1 MAIQFARIEF
11 LRRSEGGDS
20 CRKAAYNARTIVKNK
35 QTGIRYNFSRKKDN
49 VYHTVLIPDYVNQKF
64 KNIQTLMNEVERTE
78 TRENSKLLK
87 DIVIA
92 LPDEKELN
100 LEHRIELTHQI
111 VDAME
116 WVQNGLGVQ
125 IDIHKPQI
133 GDKNWHVH
141 ILVTTRRFK
150 ENGEELGDKAVD
162 LEAKFITVK
171 GQRRIIKDSKMIH
184 EIAKEETNAYFA
196 KLGLPYRVDEISE
209 VPGKHI
215 GPRRIRN
222 LINEVLNENELR
234 KEAHLKIINDAD
246 VITDSIT
253 HYKSIFTKQDVEKA
267 VKDIPD
273 PTAREQLVQQVLS
286 SNRIL
291 ELYHDDG
298 ESSKYFT
305 TIEVRNEETRII
317 RIANKINNQV
327 YYNDIYNL
335 KSDIEGLANVSE
347 EQKQALRHILLSTSG
362 VRVLRGRAGT
372 GKSYVL
378 IKAHKLATNRGQKV
392 IGLAPTHKAV
402 SELRGKGYTEVYTV
416 KGFLYNRKKIF
427 MKGSLIVVD
436 EAGMV
441 GTKAYAEL
449 FRVVRNNYCQ
459 LILAGDEKQLA
470 SIERGGMFEML
481 SNNFGSH
488 VLIDIRRQSE
498 NWSREAATKFAES
511 NILSG
516 ITLLRQNKCVK
527 FDNTLQDSMSKLIY
541 NWSLSK
547 FKLHEKL
554 VITVRNK
561 DVDIL
566 NSSIRSLLKAN
577 GTLQGT
583 EYRRSIAGRKESYMA
598 GDRIVFQTSDKD
610 LQIQN
615 SEFATLTSVN
625 KNEFVAKTDAG
636 KEVSFDPTRIQFKH
650 GYASTVYKVQGA
662 SIKDV
667 YVLHNGVSN
676 ISSSYVAMTRHI
688 KSLKLYCN
696 NEATKS
702 VNSLINQLSRPNE
715 KSASITLKTAHD
727 LEKERTKTTVFS
739 KIENWFKSII
749 NDINDRSNV
758 NKEYYHF
765 TAKPEQEAKVEGVQQ
780 EIKQYTTKDISTPL
794 FMHIK
799 EQRQYDYDVTILSAE
814 GKAIS
819 SFQEA
824 SIDSRMVYSSNVNN
838 LKYYQP
844 FQGEKILIAANND
857 KQNKEY
863 VSTINEAAKVLK
875 SKGAITSIV
884 VPSEGE
890 DFNEM
895 LKNKGATAV
904 KELMIP
910 EIMKLINT
918 QNVKTEPE
926 QIVKADIAP
935 KIVIRR

>member
-1 MAIQFARIEF
+1 MAIKFARIEF

-49 VYHTVLIPDYVNQKF
+49 VYHTVLIPDYVNQDF

-100 LEHRIELTHQI
+100 LEHRIELTHRI

-171 GQRRIIKDSKMIH
+171 GQPRIIKDSKMIY

-196 KLGLPYRVDEISE
+196 ELGLPYRVDETSE

-215 GPRRIRN
+215 GPRRIRS
-222 LINEVLNENELR
+222 LINKVLNENKLR

-273 PTAREQLVQQVLS
+273 LTAREQLVQKVLS

-305 TIEVRNEETRII
+305 TTEVRNEETRII

-378 IKAHKLATNRGQKV
+378 IKAHELATNRGQKV
-392 IGLAPTHKAV
+392 IGIAPTHKVV
-402 SELRGKGYTEVYTV
+402 SELRSKGYTEVYTV

-427 MKGSLIVVD
+427 MQDSLIVVD

-449 FRVVRNNYCQ
+449 FRVVRNNNCQ

-470 SIERGGMFEML
+470 SIERGGIFEML
-481 SNNFGSH
+481 SNIFGSH
-488 VLIDIRRQSE
+488 VLVNIRRQSE
-498 NWSREAATKFAES
+498 NWSREAAMKFAES
-511 NILSG
+511 HILSG
-516 ITLLRQNKCVK
+516 ITLLRQNNCVR
-527 FDNTLQDSMSKLIY
+527 FDNTWQDSMSKLIY

-547 FKLHEKL
+547 FKPHEKL

-577 GTLQGT
+577 GTLQGK
-583 EYRRSIAGRKESYMA
+583 EYRRSIAEMKEFYMA

-615 SEFATLTSVN
+615 SEFATLTSVSKN
-625 KNEFVAKTDAG
+625 KFIAKTDTG
-636 KEVSFDPTRIQFKH
+636 KEVSFDPSEIQFKH

-667 YVLHNGVSN
+667 YVLHNGASN

-702 VNSLINQLSRPNE
+702 INSLINQLSRPNE

-749 NDINDRSNV
+749 NDINDRSHV
-758 NKEYYHF
+758 NKEYYYF
-765 TAKPEQEAKVEGVQQ
+765 TAKPEEEAKVEKVQL
-780 EIKQYTTKDISTPL
+780 KDISTPL

-814 GKAIS
+814 GKTIS

-824 SIDSRMVYSSNVNN
+824 GIDSRMVYSSNVNN

-863 VSTINEAAKVLK
+863 VSTINEAAKVLT
-875 SKGAITSIV
+875 SKGAITSII

-918 QNVKTEPE
+918 QNVKTESE

-935 KIVIRR
+935 KIRIRR

>member
-1 MAIQFARIEF
+1 MAIQFTRIEF
-11 LRRSEGGDS
+11 LSRSKGGDS
-20 CRKAAYNARTIVKNK
+20 CRKAAYNARTIVKNEK
-35 QTGIRYNFSRKKDN
+35 TGIKYNFSRKKDN
-49 VYHTVLIPDYVNQKF
+49 VYHTVLIPDYVKQEF
-64 KNIQTLMNEVERTE
+64 KNIQTLMNEVERTAKDP
-78 TRENSKLLK
+78 NSQLLK

-100 LEHRIELTHQI
+100 LEHRIELTHRI

-116 WVQNGLGVQ
+116 WVQKGIGVQ

-133 GDKNWHVH
+133 GDKNWHAH
-141 ILVTTRRFK
+141 ILLTMRRFRK
-150 ENGEELGDKAVD
+150 DGTGLGDRAVD
-162 LEAKFITVK
+162 LNPKIITVNGK
-171 GQRRIIKDSKMIH
+171 KVVIKDPEMIH

-196 KLGLPYRVDEISE
+196 ELGLPYRVDETSE

-273 PTAREQLVQQVLS
+273 LTAREQLVQKVLS

-305 TIEVRNEETRII
+305 TTEVRNEETRII
-317 RIANKINNQV
+317 RIANKINDQV

-378 IKAHKLATNRGQKV
+378 AKAHKLATNRGQKV
-392 IGLAPTHKAV
+392 IGIAPTHKAV
-402 SELRGKGYTEVYTV
+402 SELRSKGYTEVYTV

-427 MKGSLIVVD
+427 MQDSLIVVD

-449 FRVVRNNYCQ
+449 FRVVRNNNCQ

-481 SNNFGSH
+481 SNIFGSH
-488 VLIDIRRQSE
+488 VLVNIRRQSE
-498 NWSREAATKFAES
+498 NWSREAAMEFAES

-516 ITLLRQNKCVK
+516 ITLLRQNNCVR

-547 FKLHEKL
+547 FKPHEKL

-577 GTLQGT
+577 GTLKGT
-583 EYRRSIAGRKESYMA
+583 EYERSIDGRKKSYMA
-598 GDRIVFQTSDKD
+598 GDRIIFQKSYKD

-615 SEFATLTSVN
+615 SEFATLTSVSKN
-625 KNEFVAKTDAG
+625 KFIAKTDTG
-636 KEVSFDPTRIQFKH
+636 KEVSFDPSEIQFKH

-739 KIENWFKSII
+739 KIENWFKSIV
-749 NDINDRSNV
+749 NDINDRSHV

-765 TAKPEQEAKVEGVQQ
+765 TAKPDQEAKVEKVQL
-780 EIKQYTTKDISTPL
+780 KDISTPL

-824 SIDSRMVYSSNVNN
+824 GIDSRMVYSSNVNN

-863 VSTINEAAKVLK
+863 VSTINEAAKVLT

-890 DFNEM
+890 DFNDM
-895 LKNKGATAV
+895 LKNKGAVAV

-926 QIVKADIAP
+926 QIIKADIAP

>member
-1 MAIQFARIEF
+1 MRIGIEMAIQFTRIEF
-11 LRRSEGGDS
+11 LSRSKGGDS

-49 VYHTVLIPDYVNQKF
+49 VYHTVLIPDYVNQDF
-64 KNIQTLMNEVERTE
+64 KNIQTLMNEVERTAKDP
-78 TRENSKLLK
+78 NSQLLK

-92 LPDEKELN
+92 LQDDKELN
-100 LEHRIELTHQI
+100 LEHRIELTHRI

-133 GDKNWHVH
+133 GDKNWHAH
-141 ILVTTRRFK
+141 ILLTMRRFRK
-150 ENGEELGDKAVD
+150 DGTGLGDRAVD
-162 LEAKFITVK
+162 LNPKIITVNGK
-171 GQRRIIKDSKMIH
+171 KVVIKDSKMIH

-196 KLGLPYRVDEISE
+196 ELGLPYRVDETSE

-222 LINEVLNENELR
+222 FINEVLNENELR

-378 IKAHKLATNRGQKV
+378 IKAHELATNRGQKV

-402 SELRGKGYTEVYTV
+402 SELKSKGYTEVYTV

-427 MKGSLIVVD
+427 MQDSLIVVD

-449 FRVVRNNYCQ
+449 FRVVRNNNCQ

-481 SNNFGSH
+481 SNIFGSH
-488 VLIDIRRQSE
+488 VLVNIRRQSE
-498 NWSREAATKFAES
+498 NWSREAAMEFAES

-516 ITLLRQNKCVK
+516 ITLLRQNNSVR

-547 FKLHEKL
+547 FKPHEKL

-577 GTLQGT
+577 GTLKGT
-583 EYRRSIAGRKESYMA
+583 EYERSIDGRKKSYMA
-598 GDRIVFQTSDKD
+598 GDRIVFQKSYKD

-615 SEFATLTSVN
+615 SEFATLTSVSKN
-625 KNEFVAKTDAG
+625 KFIAKTDTG
-636 KEVSFDPTRIQFKH
+636 KEVSFDPSEIQFKH

-676 ISSSYVAMTRHI
+676 ISSSYVAMTRYI
-688 KSLKLYCN
+688 ENLKLYCN
-696 NEATKS
+696 KEATKS
-702 VNSLINQLSRPNE
+702 INSLINQLSRPNE

-727 LEKERTKTTVFS
+727 LEKERTKPTVFS
-739 KIENWFKSII
+739 KVENWFKSII
-749 NDINDRSNV
+749 NDINDRSHV
-758 NKEYYHF
+758 NEEYYYF
-765 TAKPEQEAKVEGVQQ
+765 TAKPEEEAKVEKVQL
-780 EIKQYTTKDISTPL
+780 KDISTPL

-814 GKAIS
+814 GKTIS
-819 SFQEA
+819 SFHEA
-824 SIDSRMVYSSNVNN
+824 GIDSRMVYSSNVNN

-863 VSTINEAAKVLK
+863 ASTINEAAKALK

-884 VPSEGE
+884 IPSEGE

-918 QNVKTEPE
+918 QNVKTESE
-926 QIVKADIAP
+926 QVVKTDIAQ
-935 KIVIRR
+935 KIDLRR

>member
-1 MAIQFARIEF
+1 MRIGIEMAIQFARIEF

-49 VYHTVLIPDYVNQKF
+49 VYHTVLIPDYVNQDF

-100 LEHRIELTHQI
+100 LEHRIELTHRI

-171 GQRRIIKDSKMIH
+171 GQWRIIKDSKMIH

-196 KLGLPYRVDEISE
+196 ELGLPYRVDETSE

-222 LINEVLNENELR
+222 FINEVLNENELR

-347 EQKQALRHILLSTSG
+347 EQKQALSHILLSTSG

-402 SELRGKGYTEVYTV
+402 SELRSKGYTEVYTV

-427 MKGSLIVVD
+427 MQDSLIVVD

-449 FRVVRNNYCQ
+449 FRVVRNNNCQ

-481 SNNFGSH
+481 SNIFGSH
-488 VLIDIRRQSE
+488 VLVNIRRQSK
-498 NWSREAATKFAES
+498 NWSREAAMEFAES

-516 ITLLRQNKCVK
+516 ITLLRQNNCVR

-541 NWSLSK
+541 DWSLSK

-577 GTLQGT
+577 GTLKGT
-583 EYRRSIAGRKESYMA
+583 EYERSIDGRKKSYMA
-598 GDRIVFQTSDKD
+598 GDRIVFQKSYKD

-615 SEFATLTSVN
+615 SEFATLTSVSKN
-625 KNEFVAKTDAG
+625 KFIAKTDTG
-636 KEVSFDPTRIQFKH
+636 KEVSFDPSEIQFKH

-676 ISSSYVAMTRHI
+676 ISSSYVAMTRYI
-688 KSLKLYCN
+688 ENLKLYCN
-696 NEATKS
+696 KEATKS
-702 VNSLINQLSRPNE
+702 INSLINQLSRPNE

-749 NDINDRSNV
+749 NDINDRSHV

-765 TAKPEQEAKVEGVQQ
+765 TAKPEEEAKVEKVQL
-780 EIKQYTTKDISTPL
+780 KDISTPL
-794 FMHIK
+794 FMQIK

-814 GKAIS
+814 GKTIS

-824 SIDSRMVYSSNVNN
+824 GIDSRMVYSSNVNN

-863 VSTINEAAKVLK
+863 VSTINEAAKVLT

-884 VPSEGE
+884 IHSEGE

-895 LKNKGATAV
+895 LKNKGAIAV

-918 QNVKTEPE
+918 QNVKTESE
-926 QIVKADIAP
+926 QIIKADIAP

>member
-1 MAIQFARIEF
+1 MAIQFTRVEF
-11 LRRSEGGDS
+11 LSRSTGGDS

-49 VYHTVLIPDYVNQKF
+49 VYHTVLIPDYVKQEF
-64 KNIQTLMNEVERTE
+64 KNIQTLMNEVERTAKDP
-78 TRENSKLLK
+78 NSQLLK

-100 LEHRIELTHQI
+100 LEHRIELTHRI

-133 GDKNWHVH
+133 GDKNWHAH
-141 ILVTTRRFK
+141 ILLTMRRFRK
-150 ENGEELGDKAVD
+150 DGTGLGDRAVD
-162 LEAKFITVK
+162 LNPKIITVNGK
-171 GQRRIIKDSKMIH
+171 KVVIKDSKMIH

-196 KLGLPYRVDEISE
+196 ELGLPYRVDETSE

-222 LINEVLNENELR
+222 FINEVLNENELR

-317 RIANKINNQV
+317 RIANKINDQV
-327 YYNDIYNL
+327 YYNNIYNL

-378 IKAHKLATNRGQKV
+378 AKAHKLATNRGQKV
-392 IGLAPTHKAV
+392 IGIAPTHKAV
-402 SELRGKGYTEVYTV
+402 SELRSKGYTDVYTV

-427 MKGSLIVVD
+427 MQDSLIVVD

-449 FRVVRNNYCQ
+449 FRVVRNNNCQ

-470 SIERGGMFEML
+470 SIERGGMFEIL
-481 SNNFGSH
+481 SNIFGSH
-488 VLIDIRRQSE
+488 VLVNIRRQSE
-498 NWSREAATKFAES
+498 NWSREAAMEFAES

-516 ITLLRQNKCVK
+516 ITLLRQNNCVR

-547 FKLHEKL
+547 FKPHEKL

-583 EYRRSIAGRKESYMA
+583 EYRRSIAERKKSYMA
-598 GDRIVFQTSDKD
+598 GDRIVFQKSYKD

-615 SEFATLTSVN
+615 SEFATLTSVSKN
-625 KNEFVAKTDAG
+625 KFIAKTDTG
-636 KEVSFDPTRIQFKH
+636 KEVSFDPSEIQFKH

-696 NEATKS
+696 KEATGS
-702 VNSLINQLSRPNE
+702 INSLINQLSRPNE

-727 LEKERTKTTVFS
+727 FEKERTKTTVFS

-749 NDINDRSNV
+749 NDINDRSHV

-765 TAKPEQEAKVEGVQQ
+765 TAKPEEEAKVEKVQL
-780 EIKQYTTKDISTPL
+780 KDISTPL

-799 EQRQYDYDVTILSAE
+799 EQRQYDYDVTILSTE
-814 GKAIS
+814 GKTIS

-824 SIDSRMVYSSNVNN
+824 GIDSRMVYSSNVNN

-863 VSTINEAAKVLK
+863 ASTINKAAKALK

-890 DFNEM
+890 DFNKM

-910 EIMKLINT
+910 EIMKLVNT
-918 QNVKTEPE
+918 QNVETHPE
-926 QIVKADIAP
+926 QVVKTNIAP

>member
-1 MAIQFARIEF
+1 MAIQFTRIEF
-11 LRRSEGGDS
+11 LSRSKGGDS
-20 CRKAAYNARTIVKNK
+20 CRKAAYNARTIVKNEK
-35 QTGIRYNFSRKKDN
+35 TGIKYNFSRKKDN
-49 VYHTVLIPDYVNQKF
+49 VYHTVLIPDYVKQEF
-64 KNIQTLMNEVERTE
+64 KNIQTLMNEVERTAKKD
-78 TRENSKLLK
+78 NSQLLK

-111 VDAME
+111 VDEME
-116 WVQNGLGVQ
+116 WVQKGIGVQ
-125 IDIHKPQI
+125 IDIHKPQT

-141 ILVTTRRFK
+141 ILLTMRRFR
-150 ENGEELGDKAVD
+150 EDGTGLGDIAVD
-162 LEAKFITVK
+162 LNPKIITVNGK
-171 GQRRIIKDSKMIH
+171 KVVIKDPEMIH
-184 EIAKEETNAYFA
+184 ERVKEIINAYFA
-196 KLGLPYRVDEISE
+196 KLGLPYRVDEKSK

-215 GPRRIRN
+215 GNIKYIEIRN
-222 LINEVLNENELR
+222 LINEVVNENELR

-273 PTAREQLVQQVLS
+273 PTAREQLVQKVLS

-378 IKAHKLATNRGQKV
+378 IKAHELATNRGQKV

-402 SELRGKGYTEVYTV
+402 SELRSKGYTEVYTV

-427 MKGSLIVVD
+427 MQDSLIVVD

-449 FRVVRNNYCQ
+449 FRVVRNNNCQ

-481 SNNFGSH
+481 SNIFGSH
-488 VLIDIRRQSE
+488 VLVNIRRQSE
-498 NWSREAATKFAES
+498 NWSREAAMEFAES

-516 ITLLRQNKCVK
+516 ITLLRQNNCVR

-541 NWSLSK
+541 DWSLSK
-547 FKLHEKL
+547 FKPHEKL

-577 GTLQGT
+577 GTLKGT
-583 EYRRSIAGRKESYMA
+583 EYERSIDGRKKSYMA
-598 GDRIVFQTSDKD
+598 GDRIVFQKSYKD

-615 SEFATLTSVN
+615 SEFATLTSVSKN
-625 KNEFVAKTDAG
+625 KFIAKTDTG
-636 KEVSFDPTRIQFKH
+636 KEVSFDPSEIQFKH

-667 YVLHNGVSN
+667 YVLHNGISN

-727 LEKERTKTTVFS
+727 FEKERTKTTVFS

-749 NDINDRSNV
+749 NDINDRSHV

-765 TAKPEQEAKVEGVQQ
+765 TAKPEEEAKVEKVQL
-780 EIKQYTTKDISTPL
+780 KDISTPL
-794 FMHIK
+794 FMQIK

-824 SIDSRMVYSSNVNN
+824 GIDSRMVYSSNVNN

-844 FQGEKILIAANND
+844 FQGEKILIAANNY

-863 VSTINEAAKVLK
+863 VSTINEAAKVLT

-918 QNVKTEPE
+918 QNVKTESE
-926 QIVKADIAP
+926 QVVKTNIAP
-935 KIVIRR
+935 KIGVRR

>member
-1 MAIQFARIEF
+1 MAIQFTRIEF
-11 LRRSEGGDS
+11 LSRSKGGDS

-35 QTGIRYNFSRKKDN
+35 QTGIKYNFSRKKDN
-49 VYHTVLIPDYVNQKF
+49 VYHTVLIPDYVKQEF
-64 KNIQTLMNEVERTE
+64 KNIQTLMNEVERTAKDP
-78 TRENSKLLK
+78 NSQLLK

-100 LEHRIELTHQI
+100 LEHRIELTHRI

-133 GDKNWHVH
+133 GDKNWHAH
-141 ILVTTRRFK
+141 ILLTMRRFRK
-150 ENGEELGDKAVD
+150 DGTGLGDRAVD
-162 LEAKFITVK
+162 LNPKIITVNGK
-171 GQRRIIKDSKMIH
+171 KVVIKDSKMIH

-196 KLGLPYRVDEISE
+196 ELGLPYRVDETSE

-222 LINEVLNENELR
+222 FINEVLNENELR

-378 IKAHKLATNRGQKV
+378 IKAHELATNRGQKV

-402 SELRGKGYTEVYTV
+402 SELKSKGYTEVYTV

-427 MKGSLIVVD
+427 MQDSLIVVD

-449 FRVVRNNYCQ
+449 FRVVRNNNCQ

-481 SNNFGSH
+481 SNIFGSH
-488 VLIDIRRQSE
+488 VLVNIRRQSE
-498 NWSREAATKFAES
+498 NWSREAAMEFAES

-516 ITLLRQNKCVK
+516 ITLLRQNNSVR

-547 FKLHEKL
+547 FKPHEKL

-577 GTLQGT
+577 GTLKGT
-583 EYRRSIAGRKESYMA
+583 EYERSIDGRKKSYMA
-598 GDRIVFQTSDKD
+598 GDRIVFQKSYKD

-615 SEFATLTSVN
+615 SEFATLTSVSKN
-625 KNEFVAKTDAG
+625 KFIAKTDTG
-636 KEVSFDPTRIQFKH
+636 KEVSFDPSEIQFKH

-749 NDINDRSNV
+749 NDINDRSHV

-765 TAKPEQEAKVEGVQQ
+765 TAKPEEEAKVEKVQL
-780 EIKQYTTKDISTPL
+780 KDISTPL

-799 EQRQYDYDVTILSAE
+799 EQRQNDYDVTILSAE
-814 GKAIS
+814 GKTIS

-824 SIDSRMVYSSNVNN
+824 GIDSRMVYSSNVNN

-863 VSTINEAAKVLK
+863 VSTINEAAKVLT

-884 VPSEGE
+884 IHSEGE

-895 LKNKGATAV
+895 LKNKGAIAV
-904 KELMIP
+904 KGLMIP

-918 QNVKTEPE
+918 QNVKTESE
-926 QIVKADIAP
+926 QVVKTDIAQ
-935 KIVIRR
+935 KIGLRR

>member
-1 MAIQFARIEF
+1 MAIQFTRIEF
-11 LRRSEGGDS
+11 LSRSTGGDS

-49 VYHTVLIPDYVNQKF
+49 VYHTVLIPDYVKQEF
-64 KNIQTLMNEVERTE
+64 KNIQTLMNEVERTAKKD
-78 TRENSKLLK
+78 NSQLLK

-116 WVQNGLGVQ
+116 WVQKGIGVQ

-141 ILVTTRRFK
+141 ILLTMRRFR
-150 ENGEELGDKAVD
+150 EDGTGLGDIAVD
-162 LEAKFITVK
+162 LNPKIITVNGK
-171 GQRRIIKDSKMIH
+171 KVVIKDPEMIH
-184 EIAKEETNAYFA
+184 ERVKEIINAYFA
-196 KLGLPYRVDEISE
+196 KLGLPYRVDEKSK
-209 VPGKHI
+209 VPQKHLGNIKHI
-215 GPRRIRN
+215 GRIRN
-222 LINEVLNENELR
+222 LINEVVNENELR

-378 IKAHKLATNRGQKV
+378 AKAYKLATNRGQKV
-392 IGLAPTHKAV
+392 IGIAPTHKAV
-402 SELRGKGYTEVYTV
+402 SELKSKGYTEVYTV

-427 MKGSLIVVD
+427 MQDSLIVVD

-449 FRVVRNNYCQ
+449 FRVVRNNNCQ

-470 SIERGGMFEML
+470 SIERGGMFEIL
-481 SNNFGSH
+481 SNIFGSH
-488 VLIDIRRQSE
+488 VLVNIRRQSE
-498 NWSREAATKFAES
+498 NWSREAAMEFAES

-516 ITLLRQNKCVK
+516 ITLLRQNNCVK
-527 FDNTLQDSMSKLIY
+527 FDNTLIDSMSKLIY
-541 NWSLSK
+541 DWSLSK
-547 FKLHEKL
+547 FKPHEKL

-615 SEFATLTSVN
+615 SEFATLTSVSKN
-625 KNEFVAKTDAG
+625 KFIAKTDTG
-636 KEVSFDPTRIQFKH
+636 KEVSFDPSEIQFKH

-667 YVLHNGVSN
+667 YVLHNGASN

-702 VNSLINQLSRPNE
+702 INSLINQLSRPNE

-749 NDINDRSNV
+749 NDINDRSHV
-758 NKEYYHF
+758 NEEYYYF
-765 TAKPEQEAKVEGVQQ
+765 TAKPEEEAKVEKVQL
-780 EIKQYTTKDISTPL
+780 KDISTSL

-814 GKAIS
+814 GKTIS

-824 SIDSRMVYSSNVNN
+824 GIDSRMVYSSNVNN

-863 VSTINEAAKVLK
+863 VSTINEAAKVLT

-895 LKNKGATAV
+895 LKNKGAVAV
-904 KELMIP
+904 KDLMIP

-935 KIVIRR
+935 KIRIRR